1 MKLLKIR
8 IDNLPFFE
16 VGTEI
21 DFLAEGRVNEGEKH
35 ELIHLFKSFYLNR
48 TLTFTGLN
56 AAGKTQI
63 LNVLSFVMNLIQAKP
78 INSHDFKF
86 LSDRSNSLNLGIN
99 QKGKLT
105 IYFYSSVENKES
117 INKLEIEIIRK
128 KDSSDD
134 SYKYF
139 IENEKLFRKNTAGIR
154 SKKDIY
160 VFDLKKN
167 EKKIQVIDRESESFL
182 ALSSDVSL
190 LNVFYNL
197 KEYKKLYY
205 RDMLAYTDFN
215 MISGVGNIPT
225 ELIQFLDPSI
235 ELLKFKIVEKSGTKD
250 LKVDIKFKG
259 QEKPITLDS
268 INDLNSM
275 LSSGTIK
282 GLGLF
287 MNAIL
292 TLQNG
297 GVILIDELENHFNR
311 EIALTLIHLFT
322 DRKINLEGA
331 ILVYTTHYAELLD
344 TLDRN
349 DSIYIVTKNGKIG
362 LKKLSNELQRK
373 DIKRSEQFIKGILS
387 HTAPKYDAEI
397 KLKRVIKEEVKSKRE
412 NRIWKRMQ

>member
-8 IDNLPFFE
+8 IENLPFFE
-16 VGTEI
+16 AGTEI
-21 DFLAEGRVNEGEKH
+21 DFLAEGRVSESEKH
-35 ELIHLFKSFYLNR
+35 ELIHLFKNFYLNR

-78 INSHDFKF
+78 INSHEFKF
-86 LSDRSNSLNLGIN
+86 LSDRSNSLNLGIG
-99 QKGKLT
+99 QKGKLE
-105 IYFYSSVENKES
+105 IYFYSGMENEEL
-117 INKLEIEIIRK
+117 INKLEVEVIRK

-134 SYKYF
+134 EYKYF
-139 IENEKLFRKNTAGIR
+139 IEKEVLFRKNIAGIR

-160 VFDLKKN
+160 NFDLIN
-167 EKKIQVIDRESESFL
+167 EKKIEVIDRNSENFL

-197 KEYKKLYY
+197 KKYKKLYY
-205 RDMLAYTDFN
+205 RDMIVYTDFN
-215 MISGVGNIPT
+215 MLSSVADIPT

-235 ELLKFKIVEKSGTKD
+235 ELLKFKIVEKSGAKD

-259 QEKPITLDS
+259 QKKVMTLDTL
-268 INDLNSM
+268 DLDTM

-287 MNAIL
+287 MNAIS

-331 ILVYTTHYAELLD
+331 VLIYTTHYAELLD

-349 DSIYIVTKNGKIG
+349 DSIYIVTKDGKIG
-362 LKKLSNELQRK
+362 LKKLSDELKRK

-387 HTAPKYDAEI
+387 HTAPKYDAEM
-397 KLKRVIKEEVKSKRE
+397 KLKRVIKEKVKRE
-412 NRIWKRMQ
+412 KID

>member
-8 IDNLPFFE
+8 IENLPFFE
-16 VGTEI
+16 AGTEI
-21 DFLAEGRVNEGEKH
+21 DFLAEGRVSESEKH
-35 ELIHLFKSFYLNR
+35 ELIHLFKNFYLNR

-78 INSHDFKF
+78 INSHEFKF
-86 LSDRSNSLNLGIN
+86 LSDRSNSLNLGIG
-99 QKGKLT
+99 QKGKLE
-105 IYFYSSVENKES
+105 IYFYSGMENEEL
-117 INKLEIEIIRK
+117 INKLEVEVIRK

-134 SYKYF
+134 EYKYF
-139 IENEKLFRKNTAGIR
+139 IEKEVLFRKNIAGIR

-160 VFDLKKN
+160 NFDLIN
-167 EKKIQVIDRESESFL
+167 EKKIEVIDRNSENFL

-197 KEYKKLYY
+197 KKYKKLYY
-205 RDMLAYTDFN
+205 RDMIVYTDFN
-215 MISGVGNIPT
+215 MLSSVADIPT

-235 ELLKFKIVEKSGTKD
+235 ELLKFKIVEKSGAKD

-259 QEKPITLDS
+259 QKKVMTLDTL
-268 INDLNSM
+268 DLDTM

-287 MNAIL
+287 MNAIS

-331 ILVYTTHYAELLD
+331 ILIYTTHYAELLD

-349 DSIYIVTKNGKIG
+349 DSIYIVTKDGKIG
-362 LKKLSNELQRK
+362 LKKLSDELKRK

-387 HTAPKYDAEI
+387 HTAPKYDAEM
-397 KLKRVIKEEVKSKRE
+397 KLKRVIKEKVKRE
-412 NRIWKRMQ
+412 KID

>member
-8 IDNLPFFE
+8 IENLPFFE
-16 VGTEI
+16 AGTEI
-21 DFLAEGRVNEGEKH
+21 DFLAEGRVSESEKH
-35 ELIHLFKSFYLNR
+35 ELIHLFKNFYLNR

-78 INSHDFKF
+78 INSHEFKF
-86 LSDRSNSLNLGIN
+86 LSDRSNSLNLGIG
-99 QKGKLT
+99 QKGKLE
-105 IYFYSSVENKES
+105 IYFYSGMENEEL
-117 INKLEIEIIRK
+117 INKLEVEVIRK

-134 SYKYF
+134 EYKYF
-139 IENEKLFRKNTAGIR
+139 IEKEVLFRKNIAGIR

-160 VFDLKKN
+160 NFDLIN
-167 EKKIQVIDRESESFL
+167 EKKIEVIDRNSENFL

-197 KEYKKLYY
+197 KKYKKLYY
-205 RDMLAYTDFN
+205 RDMIVYTDFN
-215 MISGVGNIPT
+215 MLSSVADIPT

-235 ELLKFKIVEKSGTKD
+235 ELLKFKIVEKSGAKD

-259 QEKPITLDS
+259 QKKVMTLDTL
-268 INDLNSM
+268 DLDTM

-287 MNAIL
+287 MNAIS

-331 ILVYTTHYAELLD
+331 VLIYTTHYAELLD

-349 DSIYIVTKNGKIG
+349 DSIYIVTKDGKIG
-362 LKKLSNELQRK
+362 LKKLSDELKRK

-387 HTAPKYDAEI
+387 HTAPKYDAEM
-397 KLKRVIKEEVKSKRE
+397 KLKRVIKEKVKRE
-412 NRIWKRMQ
+412 KIDWERMQ